1 MSQILEEPRRVH
13 KACHGLRSRL
23 AELERQPRA
32 PFHAK
37 MEANLR
43 GQHPIAEAGLVTTAS
58 ITAPISVI
66 HYEMSEI
73 FRLARMISSFSMPR
87 VRLAIFAEFLR
98 ANGILP
104 KAQEYSFEQQDILQK
119 CAFIAQEGFGL
130 NLGYSYHL
138 HEYGT
143 FSSSLAADYHGL
155 VDAGVRPGE
164 AFMQRQFDEGGF
176 VSLVAGKGTRWLS
189 LASTMVHEM
198 GSCEGDSLLDQ
209 VEDICA
215 DYDDG
220 LAREALAALEST
232 LPAWRERPVRGAAA

>member
-1 MSQILEEPRRVH
+1 MSTALEEPRDAH
-13 KACHGLRSRL
+13 KTYYLLRESVANLDLRHGLSARVADKTPGEGQPDTNRPDTLKL
-23 AELERQPRA
+23 AALAQ
-32 PFHAK
+32 FVSLH
-37 MEANLR
+37 
-43 GQHPIAEAGLVTTAS
+43 VD
-58 ITAPISVI
+58 
-66 HYEMSEI
+66 MSEI
-73 FRLARMISSFSMPR
+73 FRLARAITPPSMPR
-87 VRLAIFAEFLR
+87 VRLAPFVEFLR

-143 FSSSLAADYHGL
+143 FSSSLAVDYHGL

-209 VEDICA
+209 VEGICA

-232 LPAWRERPVRGAAA
+232 LPAWRERPVRGAVA